1 MAGWF
6 SAIKIGRQSILSKP
20 NSACNTLT
28 PLFMM
33 TIAQQRCERHLVRLS
48 RFPVVDSGR
57 ALAGARCLPANTMDD
72 RCADGRFLMSS
83 IEVAISNED
92 SLSIAVK

>member
-1 MAGWF
+1 MLYTMAGWF
-6 SAIKIGRQSILSKP
+6 SAIKIGRQSILSKQ

-57 ALAGARCLPANTMDD
+57 AFT
-72 RCADGRFLMSS
+72 
-83 IEVAISNED
+83 
-92 SLSIAVK
+92 SLQVLFNIL